1 MLSDRIFL
9 ILAFLC
15 FSNLNQAM
23 SEENFILY
31 PKGYETGSFNYN
43 FGLEISRLPNSIGED
58 MFQQLPLLA
67 IDMRYG
73 LPLNISLIA
82 KLRTI
87 FLTNSASIG
96 ALWSFDLGGLPCAIG
111 SNYMYWYGFAEF
123 GSMDASAYG
132 FVLSPNISIGYESKN
147 LYITLIGEA
156 SLTTLL
162 ARKVSNI
169 EVESTKMKVSS
180 WRGSLI
186 IEQPIYDDTYLL
198 LGFQL
203 NYTRYHYPSWL
214 AFTTTKHWLMIP
226 EFQVGIKP

>member
-1 MLSDRIFL
+1 MLLNRIFL

-15 FSNLNQAM
+15 FTNPNQAM
-23 SEENFILY
+23 SEENCISY
-31 PKGYETGSFNYN
+31 PKGYESGLFNYN
-43 FGLEISRLPNSIGED
+43 YGLEISRLPNSIGED

-73 LPLNISLIA
+73 LPANISLLA

-87 FLTNSASIG
+87 FLTNSISIG
-96 ALWSFDLGGLPCAIG
+96 ALWSFGSDDLPFAVGA
-111 SNYMYWYGFAEF
+111 NYMYWYGFAEF
-123 GSMDASAYG
+123 SSMDASASG
-132 FVLSPNISIGYESKN
+132 FVFYPNISIGYEFDN

-162 ARKVSNI
+162 TRQVSNI
-169 EVESTKMKVSS
+169 EVETAKMKVYG

-226 EFQVGIKP
+226 EFHVGIKL